1 MEKVGLKSELALIIR
16 DLHQKYCFHPSK
28 TNIETLTP
36 NFVFLTRS
44 SPRTSD
50 KFRRRS
56 FQFQNF
62 WSNPLQIKN
71 SKTINDIDIK
81 RGPLFELETMKRK
94 QDNIKKVWRWRVYR
108 NYDVIVIVVQIP
120 DSRSIIFRFLAILTL
135 NRITN
140 FLTQPSYYSLKRVLF
155 CLKISKTWFPWL
167 LVNFK

>member
-16 DLHQKYCFHPSK
+16 DLHQKYCFNPSK
-28 TNIETLTP
+28 TDIETLIP
-36 NFVFLTRS
+36 NFVSLTGS

-56 FQFQNF
+56 FQFQDF

-94 QDNIKKVWRWRVYR
+94 QDNIKKV
-108 NYDVIVIVVQIP
+108 
-120 DSRSIIFRFLAILTL
+120 
-135 NRITN
+135 
-140 FLTQPSYYSLKRVLF
+140 
-155 CLKISKTWFPWL
+155 
-167 LVNFK
+167 